1 MDREV
6 LRRRIARNQRNI
18 LIHNCVKVGI
28 CVVAA
33 LGVVTLG
40 WHFAEPILK
49 KADIKLDEDHKQVAQ
64 VLAGTNYVEDGSEDA
79 MVGALTAGQVVASAA
94 PGWQVDTT
102 GWWYAADSQTS
113 YQNGWVEIEG
123 QRYHFGKDGYM
134 DTGWSAIGGKGYY
147 FDDHGILDPNKDS
160 SKMLAL
166 TFDDGPGPNT
176 GQILDVLQQTGAKA
190 TFFMLGKSVE
200 EYGADTVPRMAA
212 LGCDLGNHSF
222 DHPYLADQTVEIA
235 QDQFARTD
243 QLIAQYNN
251 GVGASVIRFPYGNF
265 TAEQAAATNRS
276 CWFWNSDTMDW
287 DTQNTNSIIDA
298 IRTSAEDGAL
308 ILMHD
313 VYDETVEACKVVIP
327 ELVSQGWQLVT
338 VRELAQAKGYDIFP
352 GATYYGFTDRILSEG
367 ADHVYSFDDTHQ

>member
-1 MDREV
+1 M
-6 LRRRIARNQRNI
+6 
-18 LIHNCVKVGI
+18 
-28 CVVAA
+28 AA